1 MKILGT
7 GSYLPETV
15 YDNAYMES
23 IVDTS
28 DQWIV
33 ERTGIRERHILK
45 NERSSHMA
53 AEAAMRAMKAAGIR
67 SGDVGAVICA
77 TFTPDELVPS
87 MACCVVE
94 ELGIVCPAF
103 DVNAACTGF
112 IYALKA
118 ASAFLG
124 GGKCVLVIGAET
136 LSKVVNYADRS
147 TCVLFGDGAGA
158 VVLGEGDGVEYID
171 VNAYGDPERVLKV
184 GNIDYTDPKAERYV
198 RMSGQ
203 EVFKFATRE
212 FGKLAKRALEA
223 TGLSTGDIDVVVPH
237 QANLRIIEYAE
248 KKLKMPREKFFVN
261 IEKTGNTSAASIA
274 IAFDEAVRS
283 GRLEKGRRA
292 MLLGFGGGLTSGVAL
307 IRM

>member
-1 MKILGT
+1 M
-7 GSYLPETV
+7 
-15 YDNAYMES
+15 
-23 IVDTS
+23 
-28 DQWIV
+28 
-33 ERTGIRERHILK
+33 
-45 NERSSHMA
+45 
-53 AEAAMRAMKAAGIR
+53 
-67 SGDVGAVICA
+67 
-77 TFTPDELVPS
+77 
-87 MACCVVE
+87 
-94 ELGIVCPAF
+94 
-103 DVNAACTGF
+103 
-112 IYALKA
+112 
-118 ASAFLG
+118 G

-158 VVLGEGDGVEYID
+158 AVLGEGDGVEYID

-212 FGKLAKRALEA
+212 FGKLAKKSAGRRRGFPPGIL
-223 TGLSTGDIDVVVPH
+223 TWSSPIRPICGLS
-237 QANLRIIEYAE
+237 NMR
-248 KKLKMPREKFFVN
+248 KKLKIPREKFFVN

>member
-1 MKILGT
+1 MKLLGT
-7 GSYLPETV
+7 GSYLPKTI

-53 AEAAMRAMKAAGIR
+53 AMAGRRAMEAAGITA
-67 SGDVGAVICA
+67 GELCAVICA
-77 TFTPDELVPS
+77 TFTPDELVPC
-87 MACCVVE
+87 MACCVAE
-94 ELGIVCPAF
+94 ELEAVCPAF

-112 IYALKA
+112 IYAMKA
-118 ASAFLG
+118 AGAFLED
-124 GGKCVLVIGAET
+124 GKYALVIGAET
-136 LSKVVNYADRS
+136 LSKVVDYTDRS

-158 VVLGEGDGVEYID
+158 TVLSAGEGVEYVS
-171 VNAYGDPERVLKV
+171 VNAYGDPDRLLQV
-184 GNIDYTDPKAERYV
+184 GNIDYTNPDISKYV
-198 RMSGQ
+198 SMHGQ

-212 FGKLAKRALEA
+212 FDKLAGKALLA
-223 TGLSTGDIDVVVPH
+223 TGLSTEDIDVVIPH

-248 KKLKMPREKFFVN
+248 RKLKMPREKFFVN

-274 IAFDEAVRS
+274 IALDEAVRT
-283 GRLEKGRRA
+283 GRFPKGGRA

-307 IRM
+307 IRL